1 MYSFNTYKR
10 LINKKYLLNNWV
22 AKISFISVA
31 INGWQLAKQVY
42 SDESTKK
49 RRKQQIKYF
58 FRFLFNS
65 QFASVW
71 LSNLKKPCYTEVAT
85 DRKLLATKPFRRYIS
100 NKWTKKQKAKV
111 ILDNHRFI
119 SSKSEYF
126 KNVITNRE
134 GIEIASFNLNE
145 TLEGHLNLNC
155 EQSKEGELVLSF
167 KCKQI
172 DEVIV
177 SATFSFE
184 EKKEGLW
191 VCWIGSIQGHRV
203 NDKNISKMVQKQ
215 LHGFR
220 PKSFIVF
227 IVQEFVR
234 NLGFRAIY
242 GVNNNLHIS
251 RGKYTIHL
259 PWNHGIK
266 FDYNSLWIES
276 GGKLTKDGWFE
287 LPILPNRRSYEEI
300 QTEKRALYR
309 RRYSLCDDIS
319 SKIAHT
325 VKKLC

>member
-1 MYSFNTYKR
+1 MSPINTYN
-10 LINKKYLLNNWV
+10 LLVNKKYLLNNWV
-22 AKISFISVA
+22 AKISFLSVA

-71 LSNLKKPCYTEVAT
+71 LSNLKRPCYTEVALH
-85 DRKLLATKPFRRYIS
+85 RKLLITKPFRRYIS

-134 GIEIASFNLNE
+134 GIEIASFKLNE

-155 EQSKEGELVLSF
+155 EQSKEGELVVSF

-184 EKKEGLW
+184 EKKEGVW
-191 VCWIGSIQGHRV
+191 VCWIGCIQGHRV

-215 LHGFR
+215 L
-220 PKSFIVF
+220 
-227 IVQEFVR
+227 E
-234 NLGFRAIY
+234 
-242 GVNNNLHIS
+242 
-251 RGKYTIHL
+251 
-259 PWNHGIK
+259 
-266 FDYNSLWIES
+266 
-276 GGKLTKDGWFE
+276 
-287 LPILPNRRSYEEI
+287 IL
-300 QTEKRALYR
+300 ALQ
-309 RRYSLCDDIS
+309 LFME
-319 SKIAHT
+319 
-325 VKKLC
+325 

>member
-1 MYSFNTYKR
+1 MSPFNSYNL
-10 LINKKYLLNNWV
+10 LINKKYLLNSWV
-22 AKISFISVA
+22 TKVSFISVA

-42 SDESTKK
+42 IDESTKK

-65 QFASVW
+65 RFASVW
-71 LSNLKKPCYTEVAT
+71 LSNLKRPCYTVVVT
-85 DRKLLATKPFRRYIS
+85 HRKLLVTKPFRRYIS

-126 KNVITNRE
+126 KSVITNRE
-134 GIEIASFNLNE
+134 GIEIASFKLNE

-167 KCKQI
+167 KCNQI

-184 EKKEGLW
+184 EKKEGVW
-191 VCWIGSIQGHRV
+191 VCWIGCIQGHKV
-203 NDKNISKMVQKQ
+203 NDKNISKMVQKL

-227 IVQEFVR
+227 IVQEFIG
-234 NLGFRAIY
+234 NLGFSAIY